1 MSSVTAV
8 GRGVARVGEDPVLR
22 PARNLQAMEKVG
34 AKDALSHRCAT

>member
-1 MSSVTAV
+1 MSSVTAL

-34 AKDALSHRCAT
+34 AKGSVGSC